1 MEQGL
6 GELISSSDLIIVG
19 IGSEWNWVKSGIK
32 NDARY
37 NELLEYCNHEGNQ
50 FLLPI
55 IEYEYAKYNTDKRIE
70 DAYKALRTLIGD
82 KKYFLVSDIFLQDA
96 VKYGFDADR
105 CVYPCGNYKYLQT
118 SNPEEELIDA
128 ESVDVFT
135 ELVESIHKIITDLN
149 GNIGEDSSFSSIF
162 FNGKEL
168 YLNQKR
174 QEYSKIK
181 YNESSYLDNWDKYT
195 KYLSST
201 MGKNL
206 LMLELGVSLDY
217 PTVIRWP
224 FEKVAFVNNKAHL
237 IRVHEKLYHHTPE
250 IKDKTDSV
258 QMNSVNYIL
267 QESEGL

>member
-1 MEQGL
+1 ME
-6 GELISSSDLIIVG
+6 ISSKL
-19 IGSEWNWVKSGIK
+19 
-32 NDARY
+32 
-37 NELLEYCNHEGNQ
+37 
-50 FLLPI
+50 
-55 IEYEYAKYNTDKRIE
+55 
-70 DAYKALRTLIGD
+70 
-82 KKYFLVSDIFLQDA
+82 
-96 VKYGFDADR
+96 FD
-105 CVYPCGNYKYLQT
+105 GQT
-118 SNPEEELIDA
+118 
-128 ESVDVFT
+128 
-135 ELVESIHKIITDLN
+135 
-149 GNIGEDSSFSSIF
+149 
-162 FNGKEL
+162 L

-258 QMNSVNYIL
+258 QMNSVNYII
-267 QESEGL
+267 QESNGL